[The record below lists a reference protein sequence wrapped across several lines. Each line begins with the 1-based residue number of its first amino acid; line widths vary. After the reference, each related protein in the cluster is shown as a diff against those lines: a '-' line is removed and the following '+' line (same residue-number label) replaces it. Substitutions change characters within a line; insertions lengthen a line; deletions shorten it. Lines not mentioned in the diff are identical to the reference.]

1 MPPGL
6 IYLANYLTADYANR
20 LVDFLTNEQPESENK
35 SFTDLKKRRVKHFGY
50 EFRYGTN
57 DCDLSQPL
65 TDPDKKMPDV
75 CDELISRM
83 LADGHIT
90 VKPDQLTVNFY
101 EPGHGIGNLIISQKR
116 V

>member
-1 MPPGL
+1 MS
-6 IYLANYLTADYANR
+6 
-20 LVDFLTNEQPESENK
+20 FLTNDRIESENK

-75 CDELISRM
+75 CDELIGRM
-83 LADGHIT
+83 IDDGHIT
-90 VKPDQLTVNFY
+90 VQPDQLTVNYY
-101 EPGHGIGNLIISQKR
+101 EPGHGIGLFLS
-116 V
+116 